1 MRIKTTPTKSRKRTP
16 IKSINFGG
24 SVVSEGNFSNKPSNP
39 FSNAPSAIGINIAPV
54 GRTAASHA
62 PTFRAIKEEVPQLA
76 HFYDE
81 ILTIEQLL
89 DLDIMMPP
97 SYPPSAIDGGPRAAS
112 GFTSMNVTPSK
123 ADYTKST
130 FEDFTDFGSY
140 LNKRDA
146 QRV

>member
-1 MRIKTTPTKSRKRTP
+1 
-16 IKSINFGG
+16 
-24 SVVSEGNFSNKPSNP
+24 
-39 FSNAPSAIGINIAPV
+39 
-54 GRTAASHA
+54 
-62 PTFRAIKEEVPQLA
+62 
-76 HFYDE
+76 
-81 ILTIEQLL
+81 
-89 DLDIMMPP
+89 MPP

-146 QRV
+146 QRVQFSDVEEGLRKKLIGWD